1 MVTVRAPRRKCRD
14 GLGQVAR
21 FMLTQCVMNADPAT
35 IDVDL
40 DGLLADADTEHLVDA
55 LLPADTSDALQAAR
69 RATLSPAWTRLSEAH
84 APQNARLDF
93 EPRSSGREMSKP
105 VAPVAPWLRDGA
117 FDSTSQ
123 RKLK

>member
-1 MVTVRAPRRKCRD
+1 M
-14 GLGQVAR
+14 AR
-21 FMLTQCVMNADPAT
+21 FVLTQCVMTADPAT

-40 DGLLADADTEHLVDA
+40 DGLLTDADTEHLVDV

-69 RATLSPAWTRLSEAH
+69 RATLSPAWTRLSAAH

-93 EPRSSGREMSKP
+93 EPRSAGRGMSKP
-105 VAPVAPWLRDGA
+105 VAPTAPWLRDGA

>member
-1 MVTVRAPRRKCRD
+1 MVMVRAPRRKCRE
-14 GLGQVAR
+14 GLATLAR
-21 FMLTQCVMNADPAT
+21 FVLTHCVMNADPAT

-40 DGLLADADTEHLVDA
+40 DGPLTDADTEDLVDA
-55 LLPADTSDALQAAR
+55 LLPADAADALQAAR

-84 APQNARLDF
+84 APQNVRLDF
-93 EPRSSGREMSKP
+93 EPRSAGRAMSKP